1 MIAIT
6 GASEQ
11 LGQALTECCTHHGMD
26 FVGLSRTDLDITD
39 AAAVKNFFFKHPCDC
54 IFNCAAYTQVDA
66 AEDNPG
72 EACLVNSF
80 APWNLARTSI
90 PVIHISTDYV
100 FDGSNSTPYTVENAP
115 RPLSAYGLSK
125 RMGETSLLEG
135 AFRGVIVRTAW
146 TYSARSG
153 TKNFFHTMRKLFKE
167 RSSIG
172 VVNDQFGTPT
182 LAEDLAQALLDLYL
196 MKQHLKPMHVLHYTN
211 AGLATWFEFA
221 QAIARLS
228 NANCTVKPITTSE
241 FPTKAHR
248 PAYSVL
254 SLQAI
259 EELGIKPRSWLDA
272 LESIFKNK
280 TAHV

>member
-1 MIAIT
+1 M
-6 GASEQ
+6 
-11 LGQALTECCTHHGMD
+11 
-26 FVGLSRTDLDITD
+26 
-39 AAAVKNFFFKHPCDC
+39 
-54 IFNCAAYTQVDA
+54 
-66 AEDNPG
+66 
-72 EACLVNSF
+72 
-80 APWNLARTSI
+80 
-90 PVIHISTDYV
+90 
-100 FDGSNSTPYTVENAP
+100 
-115 RPLSAYGLSK
+115 
-125 RMGETSLLEG
+125 
-135 AFRGVIVRTAW
+135 
-146 TYSARSG
+146 
-153 TKNFFHTMRKLFKE
+153 
-167 RSSIG
+167 
-172 VVNDQFGTPT
+172 NDQFGTPT

>member
-6 GASEQ
+6 GASGQ

-26 FVGLSRTDLDITD
+26 FVGLSRADLDITD

-100 FDGSNSTPYTVENAP
+100 FDGSNSTP
-115 RPLSAYGLSK
+115 
-125 RMGETSLLEG
+125 SLLEG